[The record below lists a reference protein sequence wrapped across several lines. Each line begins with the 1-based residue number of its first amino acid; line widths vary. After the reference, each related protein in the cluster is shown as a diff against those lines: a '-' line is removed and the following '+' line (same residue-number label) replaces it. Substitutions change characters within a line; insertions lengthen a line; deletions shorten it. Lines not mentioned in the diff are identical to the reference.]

1 MVKLDLAH
9 EEINKFNLNI
19 MAVKPI
25 IFHQLLEL
33 EEEEFAGR
41 MIDEAI
47 KKKNKKPKTTP
58 KKAKTGTSSKVVR
71 SGKTKKTKPKTAKK
85 T

>member
-41 MIDEAI
+41 MIDEA
-47 KKKNKKPKTTP
+47 
-58 KKAKTGTSSKVVR
+58 
-71 SGKTKKTKPKTAKK
+71 
-85 T
+85 